1 MTNIDELTKKIDE
14 LINVIKNNGNM
25 PNGYQLDEEDIRKKF
40 EIETRGM
47 DKRTKGYKK
56 MYEEMELALEMHRK
70 NMQRIQEENNE
81 KQKKEQDKT
90 LKDLEDRIKKHGKN
104 KIQLLKEE
112 FEKEKEILRA
122 AGKDTTELEKEYND
136 KRNEILKSSLIDGNK
151 TVFEELNERFER
163 EYELYKEAGK
173 DTYELEKAY
182 NKKRRENFLK
192 QSQQLVGAISNIVNL
207 GEKQLKEIEDTWGK
221 ADHAAHQYGR
231 TVGFNSRQIEKMRKD
246 TVSWMSDNDISDFYN
261 IGVDEMFKMYGEY
274 NKAIGRSVGL
284 THASLENMI
293 QLKNVMGEA
302 ASIKFLG
309 SLDNFGIDADSA
321 NDIFENVIDGARKK
335 GLVIEGL
342 SENILNNFDLA
353 QQYTFENGI
362 EGFTRMA
369 EKATAIKWNM
379 QQTAAF
385 AEKVSTVEGAVKTGA
400 QLSVLGGPF
409 AQFSN
414 PMGMLY
420 ESLNDLEGLQDRI
433 FEMFGNLGSWN
444 QEKGM
449 LDISV
454 FNKQRIKAAA
464 SAMGLNYSDVIK
476 TVNQQARRNH
486 ISDAIE
492 GLDLDK
498 RTEELVKNL
507 GQIDSNGQA
516 YITYNNPDNNR
527 EPEKITISELN
538 NREDKAAILDF
549 LTVQANREAEN
560 LKEIAHNTLSANE
573 LIEGLH
579 KGLITDKADFFEG
592 LVSKESMVAMAK
604 SVMWSK
610 EILGRIEMILQMMT
624 AFQAIGNS
632 FGGFRGAAGS
642 KSVAGGKAAARGK
655 GASGTAK
662 NMSGI
667 KTSIGVGGTIA
678 AVSSYAGGYLMN
690 KQAERLMENGNY
702 EDAKNVLKGGSALT
716 GFGHGFT
723 LGMMTGN
730 PFVALAT
737 GLIGGV
743 AGWVTGGSE
752 AEEAQKAKEEAE
764 KAKKAAE
771 FRRKLSEYF
780 AVRGVT
786 LNSNYSDDELEEI
799 AKGSD
804 NMDQT
809 LYHNIKVVDP
819 SLYYQIPP
827 GKIEMKNGGLLN
839 GPSHA
844 QGGIKVGNTGVEV
857 EGGEYVVNKRA
868 TMENYDLLET
878 INSYGSEYKMS
889 TGGIMPTPIEKNL
902 KTEILSSHNKQ
913 HMGFDDLTINMGGG
927 MEISLLG
934 GDRQHIDS
942 KELLNNPNFIS
953 GIRDEIIKQIN
964 FTMDKGYNKE
974 KYYKKW

>member
-1 MTNIDELTKKIDE
+1 MANIDELTKKIDE
-14 LINVIKNNGNM
+14 LIGVIKNIGNT

-47 DKRTKGYKK
+47 DKRTKEYKK
-56 MYEEMELALEMHRK
+56 LYEEMELALEMHRK
-70 NMQRIQEENNE
+70 NMQRIQDENNK
-81 KQKKEQDKT
+81 KQIEEQEKT
-90 LKDLEDRIKKHGKN
+90 LEELEKRIKSHGKN
-104 KIQLLKEE
+104 KIQLLNEE
-112 FEKEKEILRA
+112 FKREKEILIA
-122 AGKDTTELEKEYND
+122 AGKDTTELEKEYAE
-136 KRNEILKSSLIDGNK
+136 KRSEILKSSLIDGNK

-163 EYELYKEAGK
+163 EYELYREAGE

-182 NKKRRENFLK
+182 NKKRRETFVK
-192 QSQQLVGAISNIVNL
+192 QSQQLVGAISNLVNL

-231 TVGFNSRQIEKMRKD
+231 TVGLNSRQIEKMRQD

-261 IGVDEMFKMYGEY
+261 IGIDEMFKVYGEY

-293 QLKNVMGEA
+293 QLKNVMGET

-309 SLDNFGIDADSA
+309 SLDNFGIDVESA

-353 QQYTFENGI
+353 QQYTFEDGI

-379 QQTAAF
+379 QQTAAL

-433 FEMFGNLGSWN
+433 FQMFGNLGSWN

-454 FNKQRIKAAA
+454 FNKQRIRAAA

-476 TVNQQARRNH
+476 TVNQQARRNY

-492 GLDLDK
+492 GLDLDE
-498 RTEELVKNL
+498 RTEELVTNL
-507 GQIDSNGQA
+507 GQIDSNGRA
-516 YITYNNPDNNR
+516 YITYNNPHNNN

-538 NREDKAAILDF
+538 NREDKAAILEF
-549 LTVQANREAEN
+549 LTVQANSDAEN
-560 LKEIAHNTLSANE
+560 LKQIAHNTLSANE

-579 KGLITDKADFFEG
+579 KGLVVDKADFFEG
-592 LVSKESMVAMAK
+592 LVSKESMVTMAK

-610 EILGRIEMILQMMT
+610 EILGRIEMILQMIS
-624 AFQAIGNS
+624 AFQAVGSS
-632 FGGFRGAAGS
+632 FGGFRGMGGIGGAGGAGGAAGA
-642 KSVAGGKAAARGK
+642 AG
-655 GASGTAK
+655 T
-662 NMSGI
+662 MSRLRTGI
-667 KTSIGVGGTIA
+667 GIGGSIA
-678 AVSSYAGGYLMN
+678 ALGSFAGSYFMN
-690 KQAERLMENGNY
+690 QQGQRLMDNGNY
-702 EDAKNVLKGGSALT
+702 EDAEKVLKGGSALGGFGT
-716 GFGHGFT
+716 GFSI
-723 LGMMTGN
+723 GMMTGN
-730 PFVALAT
+730 PIVALAG

-743 AGWVTGGSE
+743 GGWIFGGGQ
-752 AEEAQKAKEEAE
+752 AEEAQKAQEENERIQEAVE
-764 KAKKAAE
+764 N
-771 FRRKLSEYF
+771 RKRLSDYF
-780 AVRGVT
+780 ALRGVT
-786 LNSNYSDDELEEI
+786 LSSNYSDDDIKEI
-799 AKGSD
+799 AKGSR
-804 NMDQT
+804 NMNQV
-809 LYHNIKVVDP
+809 LYHNIKISDP
-819 SLYYQIPP
+819 SLYYHIPP
-827 GKIEMKNGGLLN
+827 DKIMKNGGLLN

-844 QGGIKVGNTGVEV
+844 QGGIRVGNTGIEV
-857 EGGEYVVNKRA
+857 EGGEYVVNKQA
-868 TMENYDLLET
+868 TMENYNLLEI
-878 INSYGSEYKMS
+878 INSHGSDYKMNS
-889 TGGIMPTPIEKNL
+889 GGIMPTPIDRSF
-902 KTEILSSHNKQ
+902 KTEVLNSHNKQ

-927 MEISLLG
+927 MEISLAG
-934 GDRQHIDS
+934 SNKQYVDS

-964 FTMDKGYNKE
+964 FTTDRSFNKE